1 MSEPNQ
7 KIWTKDFILII
18 FVNFF
23 IFTAFQMTLPTLP
36 LFVQEIGAS
45 DRWIGIVVGIF
56 TLSALLIR
64 PTAGKM
70 LDTKGRA
77 PVFIT
82 GLIIFVVSMFSLAAS
97 YTITILLLVRVM
109 QGAGWGLSSTSSGTI
124 ATDLVPKERRG
135 EGLGYY
141 GLSGN
146 IALAFGPA
154 LGLFLTDHIS
164 FTTLFSICGIL
175 GFLAL
180 FLASNIKYKKAE
192 KPEQKAQ
199 ANSTYVP
206 RFDIVEKR
214 ALPAASL
221 LFFITITFGGIA
233 TFLPVYTFEKG
244 FDSQYIQ
251 FYFMIYAAFMMLSRL
266 FAGRLYDRKGIAVV
280 FIPGSLSIIT
290 AMIML
295 GFLPNPAYL
304 FIAAALYGFG
314 FGCVQPALQAW
325 AVNRVE
331 NNRRGMA
338 NATYFSA
345 FDLGV
350 GFGAMTY
357 GFVAEAF
364 GYSTI
369 YFTSAVSVTISLI
382 LFMIMMGRY
391 KKEKQLNA
399 KGI

>member
-1 MSEPNQ
+1 MSETKQ
-7 KIWTKDFILII
+7 KIWTKDFTLIVI
-18 FVNFF
+18 ANFF
-23 IFTAFQMTLPTLP
+23 IFAAFQMTLPTLP

-56 TLSALLIR
+56 TFSALLIR

-77 PVFIT
+77 PVFLT
-82 GLIIFVVSMFSLAAS
+82 GLVIFVISMFSLAAS
-97 YTITILLLVRVM
+97 YTIAILLLVRIM

-164 FTTLFSICGIL
+164 FTMLFSICGIL
-175 GFLAL
+175 GFTALMLAL
-180 FLASNIKYKKAE
+180 NIRYKKGE
-192 KPEQKAQ
+192 KPEQDPKTKD
-199 ANSTYVP
+199 TYVP

-221 LFFITITFGGIA
+221 LFFITVTFGGIA
-233 TFLPVYTFEKG
+233 TFLPVYTFQKG

-251 FYFMIYAAFMMLSRL
+251 FYFVIYAAFLMLSRL
-266 FAGRLYDRKGIAVV
+266 FAGRLYDRRGIAVV
-280 FIPGSLSIIT
+280 FVPGSLSIIA

-325 AVNRVE
+325 AVNRSE

-350 GFGAMTY
+350 GFGAMMY
-357 GFVAEAF
+357 GFIAEAF

-369 YFTSAVSVTISLI
+369 YFTSAFSVTLSLI
-382 LFMIMMGRY
+382 LFLIMMNRF
-391 KKEKQLNA
+391 KKEQNSNA
-399 KGI
+399 PGI

>member
-1 MSEPNQ
+1 MSEQNQ
-7 KIWTKDFILII
+7 KIWTKDFILIVI
-18 FVNFF
+18 VNFF

-56 TLSALLIR
+56 TFSALLIR
-64 PTAGKM
+64 PSAGKL

-77 PVFIT
+77 PIFLT

-97 YTITILLLVRVM
+97 FTIFMLLMVRIM
-109 QGAGWGLSSTSSGTI
+109 QGVGWGLSSTSSGTI
-124 ATDLVPKERRG
+124 ATDLVPKRRRG

-154 LGLFLTDHIS
+154 LGLFLVNHIS
-164 FTTLFSICGIL
+164 FTMLFSICGIL
-175 GFLAL
+175 GALAL
-180 FLASNIKYKKAE
+180 ILAANIQYE
-192 KPEQKAQ
+192 KPSKDIPTKKK
-199 ANSTYVP
+199 NTYVP
-206 RFDIVEKR
+206 HFDIVEKR
-214 ALPAASL
+214 AVPAASL
-221 LFFITITFGGIA
+221 LFFITVTFGGIA
-233 TFLPVYTFEKG
+233 TFLPVYTYQQG
-244 FDSQYIQ
+244 FDSTYIQ
-251 FYFMIYAAFMMLSRL
+251 FYFVIYAAFLMLSRL
-266 FAGRLYDRKGIAVV
+266 LAGRLYDRKGIAIV
-280 FIPGSLSIIT
+280 FIPGSLSIII
-290 AMIML
+290 AMLML
-295 GFLPNPAYL
+295 GFLPSPTYL

-338 NATYFSA
+338 NATFFSA

-350 GFGAMTY
+350 GLGAISY

-369 YFTSAVSVTISLI
+369 YFTSAASVTVALI
-382 LFMIMMGRY
+382 IFLFIMQKH
-391 KKEKQLNA
+391 KKEQA
-399 KGI
+399 F

>member
-1 MSEPNQ
+1 MSDQNQ
-7 KIWTKDFILII
+7 KIWTKDFILIVI
-18 FVNFF
+18 VNFF

-56 TLSALLIR
+56 TFSALLIR
-64 PTAGKM
+64 PSAGKL

-77 PVFIT
+77 PIFLT
-82 GLIIFVVSMFSLAAS
+82 GLVIFVISMFSLAAS
-97 YTITILLLVRVM
+97 FTIFMLLMVRVM
-109 QGAGWGLSSTSSGTI
+109 QGVGWGLSSTSSGTI
-124 ATDLVPKERRG
+124 ATDLVPKKRRG

-141 GLSGN
+141 GLSAN

-154 LGLFLTDHIS
+154 LGLFLVNHIS
-164 FTTLFSICGIL
+164 FTMLFSLCGIL
-175 GFLAL
+175 GAVALILA
-180 FLASNIKYKKAE
+180 ANINYQ
-192 KPEQKAQ
+192 KPDTEAPVRNK
-199 ANSTYVP
+199 STYVP
-206 RFDIVEKR
+206 RFDIVEMR

-221 LFFITITFGGIA
+221 LFFITVTFGGIA
-233 TFLPVYTFEKG
+233 TFLPVYTYQQG
-244 FDSQYIQ
+244 FDSTYIQ
-251 FYFMIYAAFMMLSRL
+251 FYFVIYAAFLMLSRL
-266 FAGRLYDRKGIAVV
+266 LAGRLYDKKGIAIV
-280 FIPGSLSIIT
+280 FVPGSLSIIA
-290 AMIML
+290 AMLML
-295 GFLPNPAYL
+295 GFLPSPAYL

-338 NATYFSA
+338 NATFFSA

-350 GFGAMTY
+350 GLGAISY

-369 YFTSAVSVTISLI
+369 YFTSAVSVTIALI
-382 LFMIMMGRY
+382 LFLFIMQRY
-391 KKEKQLNA
+391 KKEQSQMTKMP
-399 KGI
+399 

>member
-1 MSEPNQ
+1 MSEQNQ
-7 KIWTKDFILII
+7 KIWTKDFILIVI
-18 FVNFF
+18 VNFF

-56 TLSALLIR
+56 TFSALLIR
-64 PTAGKM
+64 PSAGKL

-77 PVFIT
+77 PVFLT
-82 GLIIFVVSMFSLAAS
+82 GLVIFVISMFSLAAS
-97 YTITILLLVRVM
+97 FTIFMLLMVRVM
-109 QGAGWGLSSTSSGTI
+109 QGVGWGLSSTSSGTI
-124 ATDLVPKERRG
+124 ATDLVPKKRRG

-154 LGLFLTDHIS
+154 LGLFLVNHIS
-164 FTTLFSICGIL
+164 FTMLFSICGMLGAAALIL
-175 GFLAL
+175 A
-180 FLASNIKYKKAE
+180 ANIKYE
-192 KPEQKAQ
+192 KPDEEAPARNKD
-199 ANSTYVP
+199 TYVP
-206 RFDIVEKR
+206 RFDIVERR
-214 ALPAASL
+214 AMPAASL
-221 LFFITITFGGIA
+221 LFFITVTFGGIA
-233 TFLPVYTFEKG
+233 TFLPVYTYQLGFE
-244 FDSQYIQ
+244 STYIQ
-251 FYFMIYAAFMMLSRL
+251 FYFVIYAAFLMLSRL
-266 FAGRLYDRKGIAVV
+266 LAGRLYDRKGIAIV
-280 FIPGSLSIIT
+280 FVPGCLSIIA
-290 AMIML
+290 AMLML
-295 GFLPNPAYL
+295 GFMPSPAYL

-338 NATYFSA
+338 NATFFSA

-350 GFGAMTY
+350 GLGAISY

-369 YFTSAVSVTISLI
+369 YFTSAVSVTIALI
-382 LFMIMMGRY
+382 LFFYIMQKY
-391 KKEKQLNA
+391 KKEQFQATKMP
-399 KGI
+399 

>member
-1 MSEPNQ
+1 MSETKQ
-7 KIWTKDFILII
+7 KIWTKDFTLIVI
-18 FVNFF
+18 ANFF
-23 IFTAFQMTLPTLP
+23 IFAAFQMTLPTLP

-56 TLSALLIR
+56 TFSALLIR

-77 PVFIT
+77 PVFLT
-82 GLIIFVVSMFSLAAS
+82 GLVIFVISMFSLAAS
-97 YTITILLLVRVM
+97 YTIAILLLVRIM
-109 QGAGWGLSSTSSGTI
+109 LRAGWGLSSTSSGTI

-164 FTTLFSICGIL
+164 FTMLFSICGIL
-175 GFLAL
+175 GFTALMLAL
-180 FLASNIKYKKAE
+180 NIRYKKGE
-192 KPEQKAQ
+192 KPEQDPKTKD
-199 ANSTYVP
+199 TYVP

-221 LFFITITFGGIA
+221 LFFITVTFGGIA
-233 TFLPVYTFEKG
+233 TFLPVYTFQKG

-251 FYFMIYAAFMMLSRL
+251 FYFVIYAAFLMLSRL

-280 FIPGSLSIIT
+280 FVPGSLSIIA

-325 AVNRVE
+325 AVNRSE

-350 GFGAMTY
+350 GFGAMMY
-357 GFVAEAF
+357 GFIAEAF

-369 YFTSAVSVTISLI
+369 YFTSAFSVTLSLI
-382 LFMIMMGRY
+382 LFIIMMNRFS
-391 KKEKQLNA
+391 KEQSNA
-399 KGI
+399 SNI

>member
-1 MSEPNQ
+1 MSDQNQ
-7 KIWTKDFILII
+7 KIWTKDFILIVI
-18 FVNFF
+18 VNFF

-56 TLSALLIR
+56 TFSALLIR
-64 PTAGKM
+64 PSAGKL

-77 PVFIT
+77 PIFLT
-82 GLIIFVVSMFSLAAS
+82 GLVIFVISMFSLAAS
-97 YTITILLLVRVM
+97 FTIFMLLMVRIM
-109 QGAGWGLSSTSSGTI
+109 QGVGWGLSSTSSGTI
-124 ATDLVPKERRG
+124 ATDLVPKKRRG

-141 GLSGN
+141 GLSAN

-154 LGLFLTDHIS
+154 LGLFLVNHIS
-164 FTTLFSICGIL
+164 FTMLFSLCGIL
-175 GFLAL
+175 GAVALILA
-180 FLASNIKYKKAE
+180 ANINYQ
-192 KPEQKAQ
+192 KPDTEAPVRNK
-199 ANSTYVP
+199 STYVP
-206 RFDIVEKR
+206 RFDIVEMR

-221 LFFITITFGGIA
+221 LFFITVTFGGIA
-233 TFLPVYTFEKG
+233 TFLPVYTYQQG
-244 FDSQYIQ
+244 FDSTYIQ
-251 FYFMIYAAFMMLSRL
+251 FYFVIYAAFLMLSRL
-266 FAGRLYDRKGIAVV
+266 LAGRLYDKKGIAIV
-280 FIPGSLSIIT
+280 FVPGSLSIIA
-290 AMIML
+290 AMLML
-295 GFLPNPAYL
+295 GFLPSPAYL

-338 NATYFSA
+338 NATFFSA

-350 GFGAMTY
+350 GLGAISY

-369 YFTSAVSVTISLI
+369 YFTSAVSVTIALI
-382 LFMIMMGRY
+382 LFLFIMQRY
-391 KKEKQLNA
+391 KKEQSQMK
-399 KGI
+399 KMP

>member
-1 MSEPNQ
+1 MSETKQ
-7 KIWTKDFILII
+7 KIWTKDFTLIVI
-18 FVNFF
+18 ANFF
-23 IFTAFQMTLPTLP
+23 IFAAFQMTLPTLP

-56 TLSALLIR
+56 TFSALLIR

-77 PVFIT
+77 PVFLT
-82 GLIIFVVSMFSLAAS
+82 GLVIFVISMFSLAAS
-97 YTITILLLVRVM
+97 YTIAILLLVRIM

-164 FTTLFSICGIL
+164 FTMLFSICGIL
-175 GFLAL
+175 GFTALMLAL
-180 FLASNIKYKKAE
+180 NIRYKKGE
-192 KPEQKAQ
+192 KPEQDPKTKD
-199 ANSTYVP
+199 TYVP
-206 RFDIVEKR
+206 HFDIVEKR

-221 LFFITITFGGIA
+221 LFFITVTFGGIA
-233 TFLPVYTFEKG
+233 TFLPVYTFQKG

-251 FYFMIYAAFMMLSRL
+251 FYFVIYAAFLMLSRL
-266 FAGRLYDRKGIAVV
+266 FAGRLYDRRGIAVV
-280 FIPGSLSIIT
+280 FVPGSLSIIA

-325 AVNRVE
+325 AVNRSE

-350 GFGAMTY
+350 GFGAMMY
-357 GFVAEAF
+357 GFIAEAF

-369 YFTSAVSVTISLI
+369 YFTSAFSVTLSLI
-382 LFMIMMGRY
+382 LFIIMMNRLN
-391 KKEKQLNA
+391 KEQSNA
-399 KGI
+399 PGI